1 MSQKREQKICALVIW
16 MNIAFLVCWLPYG
29 TICIMYI
36 FGGRGYVSP
45 TVVVIPLL
53 TAKTSVC
60 WNPIIYIAMNPQVN
74 NFSKTQIDYF
84 WTKIVKLSIFFF
96 VVSWRFQKILQ
107 NPWWKRIRKAL
118 DPNQSELPNTF
129 GMFSSTCQFTNQRI
143 FYAKSLQKDIK
154 IHEHYQKSNGNLI
167 TRGMVKS

>member
-1 MSQKREQKICALVIW
+1 MPKIQILSQNQVIKIKFLFQQTKYTRSELIKRMSQKREQKICALVIW

-84 WTKIVKLSIFFF
+84 WTKIVKLSIFF

-107 NPWWKRIRKAL
+107 NP
-118 DPNQSELPNTF
+118 
-129 GMFSSTCQFTNQRI
+129 
-143 FYAKSLQKDIK
+143 
-154 IHEHYQKSNGNLI
+154 
-167 TRGMVKS
+167 

>member
-29 TICIMYI
+29 VICIIYI

-53 TAKTSVC
+53 MAKTSVC

-74 NFSKTQIDYF
+74 SHFPPKIDIFTFHNFQNHIFQRSHFSKITF
-84 WTKIVKLSIFFF
+84 
-96 VVSWRFQKILQ
+96 FQKSHFPKI
-107 NPWWKRIRKAL
+107 
-118 DPNQSELPNTF
+118 TF
-129 GMFSSTCQFTNQRI
+129 FKNSHFS
-143 FYAKSLQKDIK
+143 QK
-154 IHEHYQKSNGNLI
+154 I
-167 TRGMVKS
+167 TF